1 MPGLV
6 VEICAEGIASALAAA
21 QGGADRIELCEHLSV
36 GGVSPSAG
44 TISVAVQQRR
54 PPLHVLIR
62 PRGGDFVY
70 DAAEEQSMRHN
81 IRAARALGANGVVL
95 GVLRGDRTIDV
106 ERTRSLIAEARPL
119 RVTFHRAFDA
129 VPDPIEALETL
140 IDLGVSRLLTS
151 GGASEAR
158 EGLDLLAKLVDRAAD
173 RITIMA
179 GGRVTQDDLPALADA
194 GLREVHVG
202 SAVRRGER
210 TDPLIVRQFVEAA
223 RAAGGDLR
231 GRGD

>member
-1 MPGLV
+1 M
-6 VEICAEGIASALAAA
+6 
-21 QGGADRIELCEHLSV
+21 
-36 GGVSPSAG
+36 
-44 TISVAVQQRR
+44 
-54 PPLHVLIR
+54 HVLIR

-95 GVLRGDRTIDV
+95 GVLRADRTIDV

-129 VPDPIEALETL
+129 VPDPLEALETL
-140 IDLGVSRLLTS
+140 IELGVSRLLTS

-179 GGRVTQDDLPALADA
+179 GGRVTEEDLPALADA
-194 GLREVHVG
+194 GVREVHVG

-210 TDPLIVRQFVEAA
+210 TDPLIVRRFVEAA
-223 RAAGGDLR
+223 RAAGGFPQ
-231 GRGD
+231 GRGE